1 MVLAALDRQDGHV
14 VKRLLIVDDDPRF
27 RDLMKQLL
35 LDAPEFEVVGEAHRG
50 SVALD
55 VLREVEPDV
64 VLLDVNLPD
73 TNGFELAPQL
83 VGEPGAPAVVM
94 TSSRGDE
101 AYARLAEEAGAS
113 GFVPKHDLSAAAIKR
128 ALG

>member
-1 MVLAALDRQDGHV
+1 MGADRQDEHV
-14 VKRLLIVDDDPRF
+14 AKRLLIVDDDPRF

-35 LDAPEFEVVGEAHRG
+35 EGAAEFEVVGEAHRG
-50 SVALD
+50 SSALSAA
-55 VLREVEPDV
+55 RELDPDV

-73 TNGFELAPQL
+73 TTGFELAPQL
-83 VGEPGAPAVVM
+83 ASATRSPAVVL

-101 AYARLAEEAGAS
+101 AYERLALEAGAS
-113 GFVPKHDLSAAAIKR
+113 GFVPKHDLSAAAITR

>member
-1 MVLAALDRQDGHV
+1 MTLGSQDAHV

-35 LDAPEFEVVGEAHRG
+35 LDTPEFEVVGEAHRG
-50 SVALD
+50 SVALE
-55 VLREVEPDV
+55 VARELDPDV

-73 TNGFELAPQL
+73 ASGFELAPQL
-83 VGEPGAPAVVM
+83 TAAVGAPAVVM

-101 AYARLAEEAGAS
+101 AYARLAEEAGAR

-128 ALG
+128 ALD

>member
-1 MVLAALDRQDGHV
+1 MA
-14 VKRLLIVDDDPRF
+14 KRLLIVDDDPRF
-27 RDLMKQLL
+27 RHLMKMLL
-35 LDAPEFEVVGEAHRG
+35 ADAAEFEVVGEAHKG

-55 VLREVEPDV
+55 AARELDPDV

-73 TNGFELAPQL
+73 TTGFDLAPQL
-83 VGEPGAPAVVM
+83 AGEAGSRAIVM

-101 AYARLAEEAGAS
+101 DYERLAREVGAS
-113 GFVPKHDLSAAAIKR
+113 GFVPKHDLSAAAIVR

>member
-1 MVLAALDRQDGHV
+1 MVLPALDRQDQHV

-27 RDLMKQLL
+27 RHLMKQLL

-55 VLREVEPDV
+55 VARQLNPDV

-73 TNGFELAPQL
+73 TTGFELAPQL
-83 VGEPGAPAVVM
+83 AAGSGAPAVVM

-113 GFVPKHDLSAAAIKR
+113 GFVPKHDLSAAAITR